1 MIVRIFYSVALLCLS
16 ASAWLPSFS
25 MSGMPKGGLM
35 MASDDDDSVS
45 QNERRK
51 ALGHF
56 VGIAGFALWTSIPG
70 PANALVKGVSP
81 PPKKSVGDK
90 PKCTNVEE
98 CQALAEQREQEL
110 REEVE
115 QGPPPKVTA
124 SGLRYRDLEDGI
136 GAVLKD
142 GDDIQLYF
150 KVLKLGKRSYD
161 GLSGEGTVV
170 FSRGKKRVKIG
181 SQRKGRVAF
190 IQTWEALTHHNEC
203 RLWF

>member
-1 MIVRIFYSVALLCLS
+1 
-16 ASAWLPSFS
+16 
-25 MSGMPKGGLM
+25 MPKGGLL
-35 MASDDDDSVS
+35 MASDDNDDSVS

-51 ALGHF
+51 ALGHLM
-56 VGIAGFALWTSIPG
+56 GAAGCFALWTSIPG

-81 PPKKSVGDK
+81 PPKKSVGDNK

-98 CQALAEQREQEL
+98 CQDLAYQREQEL

-124 SGLRYRDLEDGI
+124 SGLRYRDLEDGS

-142 GDDIQLYF
+142 EDDVQLYY

-170 FSRGKKRVKIG
+170 FSRGK
-181 SQRKGRVAF
+181 
-190 IQTWEALTHHNEC
+190 
-203 RLWF
+203 

>member
-1 MIVRIFYSVALLCLS
+1 
-16 ASAWLPSFS
+16 
-25 MSGMPKGGLM
+25 MPKGGLM
-35 MASDDDDSVS
+35 MASDDADGSSSS

-51 ALGHF
+51 VLQHFLG
-56 VGIAGFALWTSIPG
+56 VAGFALMTTSIPG

-81 PPKKSVGDK
+81 PPKKSVVGDK

-98 CQALAEQREQEL
+98 CQDLAYQREQEL

-115 QGPPPKVTA
+115 LGPPPKVTA
-124 SGLRYRDLEDGI
+124 SGLRYRDVEDGS

-142 GDDIQLYF
+142 GDDVQLYY

-170 FSRGKKRVKIG
+170 FSRGKQ
-181 SQRKGRVAF
+181 SQNR
-190 IQTWEALTHHNEC
+190 
-203 RLWF
+203 